1 MAARVVVL
9 LVLTV
14 ARVLTVPLEAAFQ
27 GTYFHIGSLLVPV
40 FVFISGYKY
49 STLGLKQNV
58 K

>member
-40 FVFISGYKY
+40 FEFISGY
-49 STLGLKQNV
+49 TVPLD
-58 K
+58 